1 MPDRSQH
8 WLAAVFVLLGVAA
21 VGVLVAMAGGWMR
34 IDSELLGLGVG
45 AVLVVLLT
53 VSVRGR

>member
-21 VGVLVAMAGGWMR
+21 VGVLVAMAGGWLR

-45 AVLVVLLT
+45 GVLVLLLT
-53 VSVRGR
+53 VAVRGR